1 MGETRPPEAAKRS
14 SGPFRVV
21 NAASLGERPESC
33 HLVREV
39 GRPGISAHADH
50 RPSDYR
56 YPRTQREA
64 GIEFAEWED
73 RLSPIRPWMFWLA
86 VTLCWVVF
94 GAAAWVMVGS

>member
-1 MGETRPPEAAKRS
+1 MGETV
-14 SGPFRVV
+14 PFRR
-21 NAASLGERPESC
+21 NKLDTGARIAGSL
-33 HLVREV
+33 
-39 GRPGISAHADH
+39 ADH

-94 GAAAWVMVGS
+94 GAAAWVMVG